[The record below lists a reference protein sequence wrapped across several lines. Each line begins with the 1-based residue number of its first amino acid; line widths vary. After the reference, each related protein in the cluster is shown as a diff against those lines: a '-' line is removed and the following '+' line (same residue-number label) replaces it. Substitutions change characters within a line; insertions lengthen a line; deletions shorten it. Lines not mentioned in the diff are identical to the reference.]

1 MEKARFQLLSEDE
14 LAILADECNNK
25 NTKRSTNTW
34 LNVYKSWAVERN
46 MKVQLEDYS
55 PLELDVV
62 LCQFYGEIR
71 KKDGNNYEPDSLRVM
86 QAGLHRYLVEKK
98 YPKSIMD
105 DVVFDKSIKTLEG
118 KARLLRQNGM
128 GKRPNASQAI
138 TRDEEDELWRCG
150 KLGISNP
157 VSLLHTIWF
166 LNIQHF
172 GQRGQQEHASVTIE
186 NFQRKTDES
195 GLVYIEYFEPPTKTR
210 QHGLHPNLRITN
222 PKMFEIPG
230 NEKCPVKIFDFYVS
244 KRPSVLQKTGRFY
257 LSPKSVFSNDVDEP
271 WFKSVPIGKNKIAT
285 FMKEI
290 ISGTTIEKANKK
302 ITNHSG
308 RKTVVKKMKAANIPE
323 TSIIKVTGHK
333 TTEGLKSYDPGDQG
347 EFKRM
352 SDTIVIRPES
362 FSAQPSPSLSLQ
374 HSRNTGTLSGHPEQ
388 VGHVFNNCTV
398 TFNNIIQK
406 NESRKR
412 KRVIYSSESSQSQ

>member
-1 MEKARFQLLSEDE
+1 MAGRLICNNPDYVITLPDVNKDFYWLKKYRTIFVKQSISLLNILIGLQKSYDIFKPIKLIRMNFSNVLINLKNKNKPQRKRKSQNQKKNKMEKARFQLLSEDE
-14 LAILADECNNK
+14 LAILAEECNNK

-71 KKDGNNYEPDSLRVM
+71 KKDGNNYESDSLRVM
-86 QAGLHRYLVEKK
+86 QAVLHRYLVEKK

-105 DVVFDKSIKTLEG
+105 DIVFDKSIKTLEG
-118 KARLLRQNGM
+118 KARLLRQSGM

-150 KLGISNP
+150 KLGMSNP
-157 VSLLHTIWF
+157 VSLLHTIWY

-186 NFQRKTDES
+186 NFQRKTNES
-195 GLVYIEYFEPPTKTR
+195 FLVYIEYFEPPNKTR

-290 ISGTTIEKANKK
+290 S
-302 ITNHSG
+302 
-308 RKTVVKKMKAANIPE
+308 
-323 TSIIKVTGHK
+323 
-333 TTEGLKSYDPGDQG
+333 QG
-347 EFKRM
+347 
-352 SDTIVIRPES
+352 
-362 FSAQPSPSLSLQ
+362 QPSRKPIRK
-374 HSRNTGTLSGHPEQ
+374 SRIT
-388 VGHVFNNCTV
+388 VG
-398 TFNNIIQK
+398 
-406 NESRKR
+406 ERLW
-412 KRVIYSSESSQSQ
+412 